1 EQWLTHEFPAIKE
14 RAKKEGATILWG
26 DETGVQNTASAGR
39 SYSPSGKTPVIR
51 KSGKQL
57 KANMISAITNRG
69 EVRFMIYSE
78 KMNQQMFIRF
88 LERLI
93 STFPGKVMF
102 IIDNLKVHH
111 GKKVAEWVAKHSE
124 QIELFFIP
132 VYSPDLNPDEYL
144 NRDLKKNVNGRVI
157 ARTESELKMNL
168 LSFMRKLQKLPDRV
182 MSYFNSSPIK
192 YAA

>member
-1 EQWLTHEFPAIKE
+1 
-14 RAKKEGATILWG
+14 
-26 DETGVQNTASAGR
+26 
-39 SYSPSGKTPVIR
+39 
-51 KSGKQL
+51 
-57 KANMISAITNRG
+57 
-69 EVRFMIYSE
+69 MIYSE

-93 STFPGKVMF
+93 STFSCKVMF

-111 GKKVAEWVAKHSE
+111 GKKVAAWIAEHSE

-132 VYSPDLNPDEYL
+132 AYSPDLNPDEYL
-144 NRDLKKNVNGRVI
+144 NRDLKKNVNVRVI
-157 ARTESELKMNL
+157 PRTESELKMNL